1 MNSAHLFSFLFI
13 CLFVYT
19 CEKKEDLSVIAT
31 VGNSIITDDDFISAY
46 SNKLINTSIK
56 DSEFE
61 RLRTVDELIR
71 TRLFAEEARYKK
83 LSIDSIGM
91 DRIRLATEKALR
103 EELYDSITKSNPISV
118 PDSLIRKHFIWKNT
132 EILLK
137 HIFHIKKDKLD
148 SLSAFIGNNE
158 KTFDQVAGE
167 LFQNNN
173 LKKSKGTLGWVSYDV
188 LDPNIENFAF
198 SMPLDTIIGPIRSGY
213 GWHILL
219 KKDEK
224 KQMIISEEE
233 YQSAK
238 YRLKKNI
245 IKKVRQTIA
254 NDYVND
260 LLNNN
265 NILINDTLVIN
276 TLNQIKRIIQK
287 KNMNQVNSADKE
299 FVMKDILNLKVNS
312 NTILASYK
320 DGNFTISDLLNYLRN
335 SNPKLFTDNPIRAFY
350 TCLRDKL
357 LTNEGMRLGLLNQEK
372 VQRKIKSS
380 EDQFLAREFLLNTL
394 PNEKVIS
401 IPKEDLEIITHKL
414 RNKYTINIFHDHL
427 NLLFEDKWK

>member
-13 CLFVYT
+13 CLFVCT

-137 HIFHIKKDKLD
+137 HIFHVKKDKLD

-173 LKKSKGTLGWVSYDV
+173 LKKSKGSLGWVSYNV

-287 KNMNQVNSADKE
+287 K
-299 FVMKDILNLKVNS
+299 I
-312 NTILASYK
+312 
-320 DGNFTISDLLNYLRN
+320 
-335 SNPKLFTDNPIRAFY
+335 
-350 TCLRDKL
+350 
-357 LTNEGMRLGLLNQEK
+357 
-372 VQRKIKSS
+372 
-380 EDQFLAREFLLNTL
+380 
-394 PNEKVIS
+394 
-401 IPKEDLEIITHKL
+401 
-414 RNKYTINIFHDHL
+414 
-427 NLLFEDKWK
+427 